1 MDLKEFYSQN
11 IKESEY
17 HHRFLDS
24 VKKVNYTYGTGYQVC
39 LPMNLD
45 LYTQYVTKR
54 YSMDFRLSTEHD
66 FGGEHAILIRERTC
80 TTVFFCNMV
89 D

>member
-1 MDLKEFYSQN
+1 MEAAYLVYSSYIAALGEKLRRARQGMFPCQALR
-11 IKESEY
+11 SF
-17 HHRFLDS
+17 FLPFQSTGIPDS
-24 VKKVNYTYGTGYQVC
+24 H
-39 LPMNLD
+39 
-45 LYTQYVTKR
+45 
-54 YSMDFRLSTEHD
+54 SMDFHLSTEHD